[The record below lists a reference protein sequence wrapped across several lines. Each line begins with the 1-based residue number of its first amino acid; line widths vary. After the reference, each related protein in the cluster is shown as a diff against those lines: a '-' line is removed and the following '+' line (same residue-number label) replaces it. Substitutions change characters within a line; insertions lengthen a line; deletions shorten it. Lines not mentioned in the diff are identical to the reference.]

1 MGSNVGCLYTKQFPA
16 PTVLAILNNFLPAK
30 PHLGFG
36 RGCEGRVER
45 WRQGSRLVRK
55 MDSSSLTFKLLM
67 NFRTTHWLTLLLL
80 GILLAFS
87 ILGEV
92 GVKGLESEGNSSN
105 DLPLD
110 QK

>member
-1 MGSNVGCLYTKQFPA
+1 MWGVCKQNNSTA
-16 PTVLAILNNFLPAK
+16 PPQSRLCNNFLPAK

-36 RGCEGRVER
+36 RGCGRK
-45 WRQGSRLVRK
+45 SRDGGRGVGELEQ

-80 GILLAFS
+80 GILLLFS

-92 GVKGLESEGNSSN
+92 GGYGFGI
-105 DLPLD
+105 
-110 QK
+110 